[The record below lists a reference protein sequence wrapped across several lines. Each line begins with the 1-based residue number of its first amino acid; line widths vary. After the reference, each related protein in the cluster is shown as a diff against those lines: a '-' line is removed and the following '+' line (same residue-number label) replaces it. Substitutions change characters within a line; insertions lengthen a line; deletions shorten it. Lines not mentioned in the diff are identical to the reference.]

1 VRVRLAAILC
11 VSLAAAGCGGGGAD
25 EVAGPGFTIDVPA
38 GWRTI
43 DAKTVLEQQAQ
54 EDAAARPELARA
66 LRELAKPNSPVKLFA
81 YDPRARDGFA
91 TNVNVLVTNVPGD
104 VAFDDWSELNVR
116 DVRKIA
122 MGLETRSLT
131 LPAGR
136 ALRLAYRTSAFA
148 DRELT
153 LVQYLL
159 LGERRAYVLTLT
171 TLPGLE
177 AEYTDELEAMTKSL
191 RID

>member
-1 VRVRLAAILC
+1 
-11 VSLAAAGCGGGGAD
+11 
-25 EVAGPGFTIDVPA
+25 
-38 GWRTI
+38 
-43 DAKTVLEQQAQ
+43 
-54 EDAAARPELARA
+54 
-66 LRELAKPNSPVKLFA
+66 
-81 YDPRARDGFA
+81 
-91 TNVNVLVTNVPGD
+91 
-104 VAFDDWSELNVR
+104 
-116 DVRKIA
+116 

-148 DRELT
+148 DRELA